1 MPPLSPEQEQFW
13 QENGYVVVP
22 GVVPQPLLDAVVET
36 IEAFLG
42 KDLADP
48 ADWYKAPMYPGG
60 IINMHSQQALWDT
73 RQHPRLHEAF
83 SQVWGTE
90 KLAVSVDRAN
100 MNPPS
105 SAEWDNEGTIHWD
118 MDSTVRPL
126 PFNVQGVLCLSDTE
140 ADQGGFC
147 CVPGFH
153 RRLEEWARTQP
164 ADRPPSTPD
173 TTGMEIRHIP
183 AKAGDLIVWHRS
195 LPHGNSRNRT
205 GTPRLCQYIT
215 MGPAAT
221 DRAPAP
227 MPLARTRREVLA
239 DALGVPEGLAE
250 QWLREQREAERV
262 VVRADSVAE
271 YGPVPRLIRLEKNGD
286 ALYLNKIWGRIV
298 DAQTVE
304 ARRDHA
310 ERLKLPIAG
319 PTPDSAEAVRQAVG
333 RVPAPRFA
341 PRLSQAQLDRLPGLL
356 AAGPAGTD
364 EPFWDEDSATR
375 LLADEFGLEID
386 TREAELT
393 PLGRK
398 LAGVEAW

>member
-1 MPPLSPEQEQFW
+1 MNPLSTEQEQFW
-13 QENGYVVVP
+13 QENGYIVVP
-22 GVVPQPLLDAVVET
+22 GAVPQPLLDAVVET

-42 KDLADP
+42 KDLKNP

-60 IINMHSQQALWDT
+60 IVNMNSHQALWDT
-73 RQHPRLHEAF
+73 RQHPGLHQAF
-83 SQVWGTE
+83 SQIWGTE
-90 KLAVSVDRAN
+90 KLGVSVDRTN

-105 SAEWDNEGTIHWD
+105 NTEWDNEGTIHWD

-126 PFNVQGVLCLSDTE
+126 PFNVQGVLCLSDTR

-153 RRLEEWARTQP
+153 RRLEEWARSQP

-183 AKAGDLIVWHRS
+183 AQAGDLIVWHRS

-205 GTPRLCQYIT
+205 DAPRLCQYIT
-215 MGPAAT
+215 MSPAAP
-221 DRAPAP
+221 DHSPAP
-227 MPLARTRREVLA
+227 VPLARTRRAVLA
-239 DALGVPEGLAE
+239 DALGIPEGLAE
-250 QWLREQREAERV
+250 QWLRQQREAERV
-262 VVRADSVAE
+262 LVKADRVGE
-271 YGPVPRLIRLEKNGD
+271 YAPVPRLIRLEKDGETF
-286 ALYLNKIWGRIV
+286 YLNKVWGHVV
-298 DAQTVE
+298 DQQTVE

-310 ERLKLPIAG
+310 ERLKLPIVG
-319 PTPDSAEAVRQAVG
+319 PTPDSAEAVRQAIS

-341 PRLSQAQLDRLPGLL
+341 PRLSQTQLDRLP
-356 AAGPAGTD
+356 AMFVAGPTGAAP
-364 EPFWDEDSATR
+364 PFWDEHSATQ
-375 LLADEFGLEID
+375 LLEDEFGLEVD

-398 LAGVEAW
+398 LAGVDAW